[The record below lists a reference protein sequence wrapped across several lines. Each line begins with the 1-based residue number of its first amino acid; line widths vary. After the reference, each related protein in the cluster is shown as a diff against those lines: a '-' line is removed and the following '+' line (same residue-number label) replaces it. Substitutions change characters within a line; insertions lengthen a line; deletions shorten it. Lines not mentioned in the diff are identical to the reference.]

1 MDLIKA
7 LNEKQLQAGMPQGT
21 VGDTVKVHVK
31 VKEGS
36 RERIQVFE
44 GTVIAKKH
52 GGIEETITV
61 RRLSYGVGVEKVFP
75 VHSPSIEK
83 IETVRTGFVRRA
95 KLYYLRDRVG
105 KAAKVREKL

>member
-1 MDLIKA
+1 MDLIKE
-7 LNEKQLQAGMPQGT
+7 LTKSQVKDMPAVQ

-31 VKEGS
+31 VKEGA

-61 RRLSYGVGVEKVFP
+61 RRISYGVGVEKVFP
-75 VHSPSIEK
+75 IHSPSIDN
-83 IETVRTGFVRRA
+83 IQVVRNGSVRRA
-95 KLYYLRDRVG
+95 KLYYLRGRVG
-105 KAAKVREKL
+105 KAAKIKDKL

>member
-7 LNEKQLQAGMPQGT
+7 LNEKQLQNDVPQVE
-21 VGDTVKVHVK
+21 VGDTVRVHVK
-31 VKEGS
+31 VKEGA
-36 RERIQVFE
+36 RERVQVFE

-52 GGIEETITV
+52 GGIEETFTV
-61 RRLSYGVGVEKVFP
+61 RRISYGVGVE
-75 VHSPSIEK
+75 
-83 IETVRTGFVRRA
+83 TVRHGYVRRA